1 MSPARQTRRLSLA
14 IPMIASATVGGQFIA
29 GRAARDAI
37 FLTHFDASALPAMIL
52 VTALVSIALVLIGSR
67 AFGRVPPAVW
77 VPASFATTALLLLAV
92 WIAAARAPGV
102 AARILYVL
110 VSGVGPIL
118 GSGFWLI
125 ASEQFDPHTAKRAFG
140 PIEGAGTLGGL
151 FGGLAAA
158 RLATGVDITAMLPL
172 VAVLNLGCAWSTR
185 RLARSAGA
193 TGPAAPRPAATARP
207 RSGLRVLREAP
218 YLRNLAALVLLGT
231 IAATLVDQAFKTQV
245 RDQIGQGPSL
255 GGFFSLYYA
264 ALGVVTFV
272 LQAGAAR
279 YVLERLGLAAAA
291 GAPALVF
298 LVGGTASLLVPGLR
312 SLLLTRAGEAVFR
325 ASIYRSGYELFYTPI
340 QVDDK
345 RRVKSIID
353 VGFDRSGDI
362 LGAILTQQVL
372 RLPQSGQ
379 STVLLWLA
387 VICAGAGLF
396 VARRLTGGYAQAL
409 EKSLIDRAVEL
420 ELSEIADRTT
430 RTTMLRTLRASGLSS
445 IEAAAGPSL
454 SAAAAADPE
463 VAMIVTLRSGDGHR
477 IRSLLRSELP
487 LPGALV
493 PHVIPLLA
501 RDEVS
506 REAIR
511 ALRSVAEEHVGALV
525 DALTDPGQPFAVR
538 RRLARVFSVCV
549 SQRAA
554 DGLMLGLEDLRFEV
568 RSQCGRSLLALLQK
582 NAAVTVD
589 RGRVFALIDREVA
602 VDEEVWKARRLL
614 DAVDDGEAGPFP
626 AARDG
631 TPAGESLAHVFTLL
645 ALILPA
651 EPLRV
656 AFRGLHSDDQRLRG
670 TALEY
675 LDSVLPREVHD
686 RLLRRL
692 ENGGRP

>member
-1 MSPARQTRRLSLA
+1 
-14 IPMIASATVGGQFIA
+14 MIASATVGGQFIA

-37 FLTHFDASALPAMIL
+37 FLTHFDASALPAMIV

-92 WIAAARAPGV
+92 WLGSERAPVAAARV
-102 AARILYVL
+102 LYVL
-110 VSGVGPIL
+110 VSGIGPIL

-151 FGGLAAA
+151 VGGLAAA
-158 RLATGVDITAMLPL
+158 RLATTVDISAMLPL

-185 RLARSAGA
+185 RLARLEGAAGHDA
-193 TGPAAPRPAATARP
+193 HGQTTTARP

-231 IAATLVDQAFKTQV
+231 IAATFVDQAFKTEV
-245 RDQIGQGPSL
+245 RDQLGQGPSL
-255 GGFFSLYYA
+255 GTFFSLYYA

-298 LVGGTASLLVPGLR
+298 LVGGTATLLVPGLR

-353 VGFDRSGDI
+353 VGFDRTGDI
-362 LGAILTQQVL
+362 VGALLTQQVL
-372 RLPQSGQ
+372 RVSQPAQ
-379 STVLLWLA
+379 TTALLSLA
-387 VICAGAGLF
+387 MVCAAAGLL

-430 RTTMLRTLRASGLSS
+430 RTTLLRTLRASD
-445 IEAAAGPSL
+445 L
-454 SAAAAADPE
+454 SAVESAASASLPSAAPVAADDPE
-463 VAMIVTLRSGDGHR
+463 IAMIVTLRSGDRHR
-477 IRSLLRSELP
+477 IRSLLRRDESLQ
-487 LPGALV
+487 GALV
-493 PHVIPLLA
+493 PYVIPLLA
-501 RDEVS
+501 RDDVS
-506 REAIR
+506 HEAIR

-525 DALTDPGQPFAVR
+525 DALTDPNQPFAVR

-568 RSQCGRSLLALLQK
+568 RYRCGRSLLALVQK
-582 NAAVTVD
+582 NPSVRVD
-589 RGRVFALIDREVA
+589 QGRVFALIHKEVA
-602 VDEEVWKARRLL
+602 VNQGVWNARRLL
-614 DAVDDGEAGPFP
+614 DATDEGDDKAFL
-626 AARDG
+626 AAEDN
-631 TPAGESLAHVFTLL
+631 AQASQSLGHVFTLL
-645 ALILPA
+645 ALVLPA

-675 LDSVLPREVHD
+675 LESVLPRDVRD
-686 RLLRRL
+686 LLWRFL
-692 ENGGRP
+692 EDGVTR

>member
-1 MSPARQTRRLSLA
+1 LSLVTA
-14 IPMIASATVGGQFIA
+14 MIASATVGGQFIA
-29 GRAARDAI
+29 GRAARDAV

-52 VTALVSIALVLIGSR
+52 LTALVSIALVLIGAR
-67 AFGRVPPAVW
+67 VFGRVSPAVW
-77 VPASFATTALLLLAV
+77 VPASFATTALLLLAL
-92 WIAAARAPGV
+92 WLGSERAPGA

-151 FGGLAAA
+151 LGGLAAA
-158 RLATGVDITAMLPL
+158 RLASAVDISAMLPL
-172 VAVLNLGCAWSTR
+172 VATLNLGCSWSTR
-185 RLARSAGA
+185 RLALSAGA
-193 TGPAAPRPAATARP
+193 SGRVVPRRASTTRP
-207 RSGLRVLREAP
+207 RSGLRVLSEAP

-231 IAATLVDQAFKTQV
+231 VAATLVDQAFKTEV
-245 RDQIGQGPSL
+245 RDEFGQGPSL
-255 GGFFSLYYA
+255 GTFFSLYYA
-264 ALGVVTFV
+264 ALGVVTFA
-272 LQAGAAR
+272 LQAGVSR
-279 YVLERLGLAAAA
+279 YVLEKLGLAAAA

-298 LVGGTASLLVPGLR
+298 LIGGTATLLVPGLR

-340 QVDDK
+340 PVDDK
-345 RRVKSIID
+345 RRVKSIVD

-372 RLPQSGQ
+372 RISQPGQ
-379 STVLLWLA
+379 TTALLSLA
-387 VICAGAGLF
+387 MVCAGAGLF

-430 RTTMLRTLRASGLSS
+430 RTTMLRTLRASGLSG
-445 IEAAAGPSL
+445 AGPAGTTGPL
-454 SAAAAADPE
+454 SAAPLQTDDPE
-463 VAMIVTLRSGDGHR
+463 IAMIMTLRSGDRHR
-477 IRSLLRSELP
+477 IRSLLRREQS

-493 PHVIPLLA
+493 PYVIPLLA
-501 RDEVS
+501 SDDVS
-506 REAIR
+506 HEAIR

-525 DALTDPGQPFAVR
+525 DALTDPNQPFAVR

-568 RSQCGRSLLALLQK
+568 RYQCGRSLLALVEK
-582 NAAVTVD
+582 NSAVRVD
-589 RGRVFALIDREVA
+589 EGRVYALVHKEIA
-602 VDEEVWKARRLL
+602 VNQEVWHGRQLL
-614 DAVDDGEAGPFP
+614 DAIDEADSNGFS
-626 AARDG
+626 AAAAG
-631 TPAGESLAHVFTLL
+631 TPASQGLAHVFTLL
-645 ALILPA
+645 ALVLPA
-651 EPLRV
+651 EPLRI

-675 LDSVLPREVHD
+675 LESVLPRDVRD
-686 RLLRRL
+686 RLWPFL
-692 ENGGRP
+692 ENGGRAR